1 MSPIPIVSLS
11 AAYPHNT
18 NMRNPSGQHVNSGT
32 TGAEGMKSAGNKAQ
46 QPMVRESFATGTNS
60 TKRHTTSGKKPARG
74 EPQKGHSDT
83 T

>member
-1 MSPIPIVSLS
+1 
-11 AAYPHNT
+11 
-18 NMRNPSGQHVNSGT
+18 
-32 TGAEGMKSAGNKAQ
+32 MKSAGNKAQ